1 MKIIRSPQKMT
12 TWSKEQIVAGRTIGF
27 VPTMGFFHEGHLAL
41 MRRAGEMA
49 DQVVVSLFVNPT
61 QFGPQEDLAAYPRD
75 FERDRDLAEGVGVDV
90 IFAPEPEDMYPAG
103 FSSIVTVGEELTSQ
117 LCGAS
122 RPGHF
127 AGVAT
132 VVSKLFNI
140 VRPDLAVFGEKDFQQ
155 LAVIRRMTKDL
166 DLGVEI
172 IGHPI
177 VREQDGLAM
186 SSRNTYLQPEERE
199 SALSLSRALAMARTM
214 VEEGKRDTERLTA
227 ALREFILSFPG
238 TEPDYISFVDQFT
251 LQPVAEVDKDTVL
264 ALAVKINDRVRL
276 IDNGFVDEKVLGQIS
291 QDR

>member
-1 MKIIRSPQKMT
+1 MNIIQDPQEMT
-12 TWSKEQIVAGRTIGF
+12 AWSKEQTVAGKTIGF

-41 MRRAGEMA
+41 MRRAGELA

-75 FERDRDLAEGVGVDV
+75 FARDQELAASVGVDV

-103 FSSIVTVGEELTSQ
+103 CNTTVTVGKELTGQ

-122 RPGHF
+122 RPSHF

-155 LAVIRRMTKDL
+155 LAVIRRMTEDL
-166 DLGVEI
+166 NLGVEI

-177 VREQDGLAM
+177 IREQDGLAM
-186 SSRNTYLQPEERE
+186 SSRNTYLLKDERE
-199 SALSLSRALAMARTM
+199 AALSLSRALVMARTM
-214 VEEGKRDTERLTA
+214 AADGERDTEALTA
-227 ALREFILSFPG
+227 TLQKFILSFSG
-238 TEPDYISFVDQFT
+238 TELDYISFVDQAS
-251 LQPVAEVDKDTVL
+251 LQPVVEIDKDTVL
-264 ALAVKINDRVRL
+264 ALAVKINGRVRL
-276 IDNGFVDEKVLGQIS
+276 IDNGFVVT
-291 QDR
+291 